1 MSLSGQ
7 TTVPRSD
14 MSHTSTDPEPGPDQK
29 AEVIHLTLVVAPV
42 RQLLAFY
49 DGLLAGEQP
58 DIDLL
63 DEAVIKLKAL
73 PNIPGRLGRDI
84 ALIADGGR
92 GASRNDIVGS
102 LERLRQVAAME
113 PPPPPPRQRPHSTS
127 ARRSKPKSHDQSQA
141 TLPGMA

>member
-1 MSLSGQ
+1 MSLSDRRP
-7 TTVPRSD
+7 VPRSH
-14 MSHTSTDPEPGPDQK
+14 MSHPSTNPEPGPDHE
-29 AEVIHLTLVVAPV
+29 AEIIHLTLVVAPV
-42 RQLLAFY
+42 RQLLSFY

-58 DIDLL
+58 DIELL

-73 PNIPGRLGRDI
+73 PTIPGRLGRDI

-102 LERLRQVAAME
+102 LERLRQVPAMNPPGPAAQ
-113 PPPPPPRQRPHSTS
+113 PRSTS
-127 ARRSKPKSHDQSQA
+127 TRKSKPKSHDQSQA